1 MKYTSPF
8 SSLPVITDFSAKKF
22 SSLQFAKADEIK
34 KIQTELF
41 LSHLKYT
48 IANSP
53 FYKKSYRDKQIDIN
67 QIRQLSDIEFLPMT
81 SKSDLFSTK
90 DFLCVANQEIV
101 DVCLTSATSGS
112 TPTIISQTSNDLSRL
127 AYNEE
132 LAFAMAGINEND
144 TMLICAAIDRCFM
157 AGIAYFLGGVKL
169 KAKVLRGGSGSAA
182 QHWELIK
189 LADVTVI
196 VGVPSLMYKIG
207 QYAIENNEAPG
218 ATNVKKLI
226 AIGEPT
232 KDENLNLLPISD
244 GLEKMWGAKIF
255 STYAS
260 SEIATTFC
268 ECVARKGGHLRPE
281 LNITE
286 ILDEDGNR
294 VEDGEKGEVV
304 VTPLGVTGMP
314 LIRFKTGDISYLI
327 NEKCSCRRTTKRIAP
342 IIGRKNQMLKY
353 KGTSV
358 FPNAILDCLEGDP
371 RFHGGFIEVRKN
383 EDGTDRILLYA
394 ALCDENHSKN
404 RDIKQEMNQGTNW
417 ISDTLRAKVRVVP
430 EIIIIG
436 KEQADKK
443 VYQFD
448 KKRKR
453 MTFFDLR

>member
-1 MKYTSPF
+1 MKNSAAF
-8 SSLPVITDFSAKKF
+8 FSLPVITDFSAKKYAY
-22 SSLQFAKADEIK
+22 LQFAEADDVK
-34 KIQTELF
+34 KIQTKLF
-41 LSHLKYT
+41 LRHLKFT
-48 IANSP
+48 VNNSP
-53 FYKKSYRDKQIDIN
+53 FYKKLYKDKKIDLKQIK
-67 QIRQLSDIEFLPMT
+67 QLSDIEHLPLT
-81 SKSDLFSTK
+81 QKNDLFSTK
-90 DFLCVANQEIV
+90 DFLCVDNKEIV

-112 TPTIISQTSNDLSRL
+112 IPTIISQTTNDLSRL

-132 LAFAMAGINEND
+132 LAFAMAGINDND

-169 KAKVLRGGSGSAA
+169 KARVLRGGSGSAA

-189 LADVTVI
+189 LADATTI

-207 QYAIENNEAPG
+207 QHAVENNETPAV
-218 ATNVKKLI
+218 THIKKLI

-232 KDENLNLLPISD
+232 KDENLNLLPIARE
-244 GLEKMWGAKIF
+244 LEKMWGAKIF

-268 ECVARKGGHLRPE
+268 ECSARRGGHLRPE

-286 ILDEDGNR
+286 ILDNDER
-294 VEDGEKGEVV
+294 QVKDGEKGEVV

-327 NEKCSCRRTTKRIAP
+327 NEKCFCGRTTKRIAP

-353 KGTSV
+353 KGTTV
-358 FPNAILDCLEGDP
+358 FPNAILACLEGDR
-371 RFHGGFIEVRKN
+371 RFHSGYIEVKKN
-383 EDGTDRILLYA
+383 EDGTDRILLYV
-394 ALCDENHSKN
+394 ALCDENHDK
-404 RDIKQEMNQGTNW
+404 NW

-430 EIIIIG
+430 EIRIIG
-436 KEQADKK
+436 TEQADKK

>member
-1 MKYTSPF
+1 MKNTSSFFPTA
-8 SSLPVITDFSAKKF
+8 LINDFSAKKYSF
-22 SSLQFAKADEIK
+22 LQFAKANEIK
-34 KIQTELF
+34 KVQTELF
-41 LSHLKYT
+41 LSHLTFT
-48 IANSP
+48 IGNSP
-53 FYKKSYRDKQIDIN
+53 FYKKLYKDRKIDLN
-67 QIRQLSDIEFLPMT
+67 QIKKLSNIERLPLT
-81 SKSDLFSTK
+81 QKSDLVSTK
-90 DFLCVANQEIV
+90 EFLCVDNKEIV

-112 TPTIISQTSNDLSRL
+112 TPTIISQTSSDLSRL

-132 LAFAMAGINEND
+132 LAFAMTGINDTD

-169 KAKVLRGGSGSAA
+169 KARVLRGGSGSAA

-189 LADVTVI
+189 LADATVI

-207 QYAIENNEAPG
+207 QYAIENNEMPY
-218 ATNVKKLI
+218 ATSVKKLI

-232 KDENLNLLPISD
+232 KDERLNLLPIA
-244 GLEKMWGAKIF
+244 GELEKMWDAKIF

-268 ECVARKGGHLRPE
+268 ECNARKGGHLRPE

-286 ILDEDGNR
+286 ILDDEGNR
-294 VEDGEKGEVV
+294 AQDGEKGEVV

-327 NEKCSCRRTTKRIAP
+327 DEKCSCGRTTKRIAP

-353 KGTSV
+353 KGTSI
-358 FPNAILDCLEGDP
+358 FPNAILDCLEGDQ
-371 RFHGGFIEVRKN
+371 RFHSGYIEVKKN
-383 EDGTDRILLYA
+383 KDGTDRILLCA
-394 ALCDENHSKN
+394 ALCDENPNK
-404 RDIKQEMNQGTNW
+404 IQENSQNIDW
-417 ISDTLRAKVRVVP
+417 ISDVLRAKVRVVP
-430 EIIIIG
+430 EIRIIG
-436 KEQADKK
+436 REQADKK

-453 MTFFDLR
+453 ITFFDLR